1 MITPQLFQFLME
13 TDYFQGV
20 SREHVQGL
28 CEAFQIAYLPADE
41 VIFRTGDDGDAWYLV
56 ISGAVRIAGNR
67 ADGSPL
73 EFAVVE
79 PGDGFGEI
87 ALLDEGLRSA
97 DAITTS
103 PTSLARLPPSGVPGA
118 AHRRSAGCGCDAEGD
133 LGAPVGAA
141 AGAELDHPELL
152 HRVLWQPQPARNPD
166 LPQVHADGALR

>member
-1 MITPQLFQFLME
+1 ME

-103 PTSLARLPPSGVPGA
+103 PTSLARLPRA
-118 AHRRSAGCGCDAEGD
+118 AF
-133 LGAPVGAA
+133 L
-141 AGAELDHPELL
+141 ELL
-152 HRVLWQPQPARNPD
+152 TDGQPAA
-166 LPQVHADGALR
+166 VAMLRAISARLSVRLRELSWIIQNYSIASSGSLNQRAIQTFLKSMLMEH